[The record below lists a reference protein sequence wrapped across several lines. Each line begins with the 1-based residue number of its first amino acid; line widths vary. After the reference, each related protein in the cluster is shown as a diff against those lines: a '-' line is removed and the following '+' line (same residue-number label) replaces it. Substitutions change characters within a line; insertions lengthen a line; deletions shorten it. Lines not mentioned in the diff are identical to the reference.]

1 MLLTNKYRQT
11 FNLKKSKRR
20 TLRRRR
26 LSLIDLKDLELMWP
40 IGATI
45 MFILRV
51 YSSSINLH
59 SIKLMV
65 QRLENP
71 LSTKKMQKSALD
83 RFYWRK

>member
-1 MLLTNKYRQT
+1 MLLTNKYRQM

-26 LSLIDLKDLELMWP
+26 LSLIDLRDLELMWL

-51 YSSSINLH
+51 YSSSFNLH

-71 LSTKKMQKSALD
+71 LSTKKMQKSALA